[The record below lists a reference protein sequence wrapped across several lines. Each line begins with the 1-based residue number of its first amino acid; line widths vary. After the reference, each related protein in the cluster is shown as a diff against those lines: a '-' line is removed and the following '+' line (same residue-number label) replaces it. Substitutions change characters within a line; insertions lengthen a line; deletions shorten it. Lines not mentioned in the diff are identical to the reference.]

1 MGLIWFF
8 PSGSPASSA
17 ACEPLAVGPCPLHA
31 SVILHWRVTFAHT
44 HLSLGDGEMGV
55 HLASWPVDVW
65 FRSGDFH
72 PHSSARREICDAAFG
87 RCWENFNFNF
97 NFNDFTWLMATEKYS
112 LSSATISL
120 GTKGFCRAPPPP
132 PWTYRVPYADM
143 LHWTPLDPSTPQPI
157 NPLTPPITSAL
168 SFDCANIIPRARK
181 HSHTPYPRRLVI
193 RVFCLTRHTT
203 PYTLY
208 SYHIPYHI
216 ASIPAGWHCCANRA
230 AELGCC
236 LGQTM
241 PNATADPNANGGSCS
256 CMCRCDCECE
266 SESEF
271 ESETEWVC
279 ECECDTRVRSSNG
292 N

>member
-44 HLSLGDGEMGV
+44 HLCLGDGEMGV

-143 LHWTPLDPSTPQPI
+143 LHWTPLDPSTHQPL
-157 NPLTPPITSAL
+157 NPADHQRFVIRL
-168 SFDCANIIPRARK
+168 RK
-181 HSHTPYPRRLVI
+181 HYSTSKKAFAHPIPTPAGNSSVLLNPACHAVYLILV
-193 RVFCLTRHTT
+193 
-203 PYTLY
+203 PYT
-208 SYHIPYHI
+208 IPY
-216 ASIPAGWHCCANRA
+216 SIHTSRLALLCQQGGWVGLLSWANNAQRHC
-230 AELGCC
+230 
-236 LGQTM
+236 
-241 PNATADPNANGGSCS
+241 GS
-256 CMCRCDCECE
+256 ECK
-266 SESEF
+266 
-271 ESETEWVC
+271 W
-279 ECECDTRVRSSNG
+279 R
-292 N
+292 